1 MLLIESNF
9 GNVASVVVLMV
20 VELIDFIER
29 LEIILFL
36 SVSVYILRFFLIFNI
51 II

>member
-1 MLLIESNF
+1 MLLIDSNF
-9 GNVASVVVLMV
+9 GNVASVVVLIV

-36 SVSVYILRFFLIFNI
+36 SVSVYILRFLLIFNI